1 MDSIKRK
8 ADIMSDHIVENHGL
22 SEVRPDGKITTADLA
37 EAGQSVPTRVKR
49 VDGDLVVE
57 PLGTNAPGTEV
68 STDATG
74 IPSNPVTPV
83 SAGVDAG
90 TTGTAAARAVEQET
104 GPLFSGNEANELRAR
119 WDAIQV
125 GFVDEPRAAVE
136 QADALVAG
144 TMKRLAEVF
153 AAERSK
159 LEGQWDQGENVS
171 TEDLRLALRRYRSF
185 FGRLLSV

>member
-1 MDSIKRK
+1 MDPIKRE
-8 ADIMSDHIVENHGL
+8 ANILPDHVVENHDL
-22 SEVRPDGKITTADLA
+22 SELASAGEITTADLA
-37 EAGQSVPTRVKR
+37 EAGRSGPNAVPTIVEVDRVT
-49 VDGDLVVE
+49 E
-57 PLGTNAPGTEV
+57 PMAGNTPRTAVPSGAV
-68 STDATG
+68 SRAAATG
-74 IPSNPVTPV
+74 D
-83 SAGVDAG
+83 AGVR
-90 TTGTAAARAVEQET
+90 GTAAARAVEQES

-125 GFVDEPRAAVE
+125 GFVDEPRGAVE
-136 QADALVAG
+136 QADTLVAT